1 LTMKSG
7 VECEYFL
14 ISPDGNSIADP
25 RDTQSKPCY
34 DQSALMRRYDLIKEI
49 CDCMIEMG
57 WGPYQNDHE
66 DANGQFEMNWDY
78 SDCLKTADRHTF
90 FKYMVKTIAEKHG
103 LRATFMPKPFENLT
117 GNGCHAHI
125 SVWDGKKNKFL
136 DNSNNLGLSK
146 MAYNFLGGVI
156 KHASSL
162 SAFFNPTINSYR
174 RINAPPTKSGASWS
188 PSSISY
194 TGNNRTHMIRIP
206 DPGRFELRL
215 MDGSANPYLLQAGV
229 LAAGING
236 IRKRVNPGK
245 PLFCNMYTDHKKY
258 PNLKKLPNTLEE
270 SLDMLN
276 SNTILKNA
284 FGKDV
289 LNSYLKLKNSEIWKW
304 KNWEISWSLSK
315 QSSSEKNI
323 KILLVHGFGA
333 SKNHWRHN
341 QDFLGKFSNCF
352 AIDLLGFGKSSQPSA
367 LLNYE
372 PDKENSIKYSFDL
385 WGNQIST
392 FCAEVI
398 KSPVYLVGNSIGGVI
413 ALKAA
418 EILKDNCKG
427 IILIDCAQR
436 TMDDKRLKKSDIL
449 MNLLRPVLKTI
460 VRQRLISNT
469 LFTRAA
475 NPKVIKRI
483 LEQAYPSGKNID
495 KELIEILYQPS
506 QRKNSKEAFRG
517 FINLFDDYLATDLF
531 DKVNAPIQLIWGEK
545 DPWESLNEAKEW
557 KNKFRNIKRL
567 DVIKNAG
574 HCPHDEEP
582 EETNKLICEFLQETK

>member
-1 LTMKSG
+1 MPKNLFKIAKERKIKYFLISFVDLFGVLRSKLVPAHAIKDMQETGAGFAGFAAWLDMTPADSDMFGIPDPDSLIQLPWNKEVGWLASDLWMNGKPVDASPRIMLKKQIKKLSKQGLTMKSG

-14 ISPDGNSIADP
+14 ISPDGDSLADP

-90 FKYMVKTIAEKHG
+90 FKYMVKTIAEKHS

-136 DNSNNLGLSK
+136 DKSNNLGLSK

-215 MDGSANPYLLQAGV
+215 MDGSANPYLLQASV

-236 IRKRVNPGK
+236 IKNKIDPGK
-245 PLFCNMYTDHKKY
+245 PLNCNMYEDFAKY
-258 PNLKKLPNTLEE
+258 PNLPKLPNELDQ
-270 SLDMLN
+270 SLKQ
-276 SNTILKNA
+276 LKQNKEMNDA
-284 FGKDV
+284 FGADV
-289 LNSYLKLKNSEIWKW
+289 INSYLKLRSTEIKEFNNIERFDKSKPITKW
-304 KNWEISWSLSK
+304 E
-315 QSSSEKNI
+315 
-323 KILLVHGFGA
+323 
-333 SKNHWRHN
+333 
-341 QDFLGKFSNCF
+341 
-352 AIDLLGFGKSSQPSA
+352 
-367 LLNYE
+367 
-372 PDKENSIKYSFDL
+372 
-385 WGNQIST
+385 
-392 FCAEVI
+392 
-398 KSPVYLVGNSIGGVI
+398 
-413 ALKAA
+413 
-418 EILKDNCKG
+418 
-427 IILIDCAQR
+427 
-436 TMDDKRLKKSDIL
+436 
-449 MNLLRPVLKTI
+449 
-460 VRQRLISNT
+460 RQNT
-469 LFTRAA
+469 L
-475 NPKVIKRI
+475 
-483 LEQAYPSGKNID
+483 D
-495 KELIEILYQPS
+495 
-506 QRKNSKEAFRG
+506 
-517 FINLFDDYLATDLF
+517 
-531 DKVNAPIQLIWGEK
+531 
-545 DPWESLNEAKEW
+545 
-557 KNKFRNIKRL
+557 
-567 DVIKNAG
+567 
-574 HCPHDEEP
+574 C
-582 EETNKLICEFLQETK
+582 

>member
-1 LTMKSG
+1 MPKNLFKIAKEKKIKYFLISFVDLFGVLRSKLVPAHAIKDMQETGAGFAGFAAWLDMTPADSDMFGIPDPDSLIQLPWNKEVGWLASDLWMNGKPVDASPRIMLKKQIKKLSKQGLTMKSG

-14 ISPDGNSIADP
+14 ISPDGDYIADP

-136 DNSNNLGLSK
+136 DKSNELGLSK

-174 RINAPPTKSGASWS
+174 RINSPPTKSGASWS

-215 MDGSANPYLLQAGV
+215 MDGSANPYLLQASV

-236 IRKRVNPGK
+236 IKNKIDPGK
-245 PLFCNMYTDHKKY
+245 PLNCNMYEDFAKY
-258 PNLKKLPNTLEE
+258 PNLPKLPDELDQSLKQLKQNKEMNDAFGADVINSYIKLRSTEIKEFNNIERFDKSKPITKWERQNTL
-270 SLDMLN
+270 
-276 SNTILKNA
+276 
-284 FGKDV
+284 
-289 LNSYLKLKNSEIWKW
+289 
-304 KNWEISWSLSK
+304 
-315 QSSSEKNI
+315 
-323 KILLVHGFGA
+323 
-333 SKNHWRHN
+333 
-341 QDFLGKFSNCF
+341 
-352 AIDLLGFGKSSQPSA
+352 
-367 LLNYE
+367 
-372 PDKENSIKYSFDL
+372 
-385 WGNQIST
+385 
-392 FCAEVI
+392 
-398 KSPVYLVGNSIGGVI
+398 
-413 ALKAA
+413 
-418 EILKDNCKG
+418 
-427 IILIDCAQR
+427 DC
-436 TMDDKRLKKSDIL
+436 
-449 MNLLRPVLKTI
+449 
-460 VRQRLISNT
+460 
-469 LFTRAA
+469 
-475 NPKVIKRI
+475 
-483 LEQAYPSGKNID
+483 
-495 KELIEILYQPS
+495 
-506 QRKNSKEAFRG
+506 
-517 FINLFDDYLATDLF
+517 
-531 DKVNAPIQLIWGEK
+531 
-545 DPWESLNEAKEW
+545 
-557 KNKFRNIKRL
+557 
-567 DVIKNAG
+567 
-574 HCPHDEEP
+574 
-582 EETNKLICEFLQETK
+582 